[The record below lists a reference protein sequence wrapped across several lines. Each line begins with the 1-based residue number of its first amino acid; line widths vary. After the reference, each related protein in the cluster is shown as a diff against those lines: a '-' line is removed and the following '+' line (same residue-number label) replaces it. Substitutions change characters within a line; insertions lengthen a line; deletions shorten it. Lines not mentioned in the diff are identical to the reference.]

1 MTEHDDKGLY
11 GKYIILKEEGEGP
24 KVEVYYLD
32 GEGAI
37 YSTRRAVAKRTPCFV
52 LSPEKRDDYGEAS
65 RVAMQAYAMM
75 IRPRNPQLAD
85 DIEAWLVKTYANI
98 TDDEI
103 KEGGTLTTDP
113 PPEYDGPK
121 LKVEMDLSGLEK
133 VVLESRLRESIQSI
147 LSGFQE
153 GVSFGMRLRE
163 FESQVKRLPHVKRVV
178 VDDEECLIAVHVE
191 SDGPDFATIEVPFN
205 TIEDS
210 GGKDEDDGMDVG

>member
-11 GKYIILKEEGEGP
+11 GKYIILKEEGEGT

-103 KEGGTLTTDP
+103 LKSHGVEIKEGGTLTTDEVEVDP
-113 PPEYDGPK
+113 DAPR
-121 LKVEMDLSGLEK
+121 LKVEVDLSGLKK
-133 VVLESRLRESIQSI
+133 VVDESKFIQPVECECGWKDHWSKTVTKKRHP
-147 LSGFQE
+147 G
-153 GVSFGMRLRE
+153 E
-163 FESQVKRLPHVKRVV
+163 FYCPKC
-178 VDDEECLIAVHVE
+178 DECVTNLCFPE
-191 SDGPDFATIEVPFN
+191 DGRY
-205 TIEDS
+205 ED
-210 GGKDEDDGMDVG
+210 GRA